1 MNLKL
6 ITAFLEQNNILF
18 SENEN
23 MASHT
28 TFKTGGNADV
38 FVCPETAEQ
47 LKCVIDH
54 CRENNI
60 PVTVIGNGSNILVSD
75 NGIEGVVITLA
86 KINNISLS
94 GTEEITCGAGA
105 SLTAVC
111 LFALK
116 HSLTGLEFAYGIPGS
131 VGGALYMNAGAY
143 GGEIKNVVFSAQV
156 LDKSGDIT
164 TVEEKD
170 MLLGYRTSAFKT
182 NGSIIISVTLKLQT
196 GKPNEIKA
204 EMDELMSRRRDKQ
217 PLEYPSAGS
226 TFKRPA
232 GHFAGALIEQ
242 SNLKGTC
249 AGGAM
254 VSEKHAGF
262 IINYNNATTGD
273 ILALI
278 ENVQK
283 TVYKKYGV
291 MLEPEVIYI
300 GRK

>member
-6 ITAFLEQNNILF
+6 ITAFLEQNNIPF
-18 SENEN
+18 TEHEN
-23 MASHT
+23 MASHA
-28 TFKTGGNADV
+28 TFKPGGNADV
-38 FVCPETAEQ
+38 FVCPENAEQ
-47 LKCVIDH
+47 LKSKFTDCQ
-54 CRENNI
+54 ENGI
-60 PVTVIGNGSNILVSD
+60 TVTVIGNGSNILVSD
-75 NGIEGVVITLA
+75 GGIEGVVITLA
-86 KINNISLS
+86 KLNGIALLNS
-94 GTEEITCGAGA
+94 EEITCGAGA

-143 GGEIKNVVFSAQV
+143 GGEMKNVIYSAEV
-156 LDKSGDIT
+156 LDKNGNIT
-164 TVEEKD
+164 TVNEKD
-170 MLLGYRTSAFKT
+170 MCLGYRTSVFKT
-182 NGSIIISVTLKLQT
+182 DGSIILSVTFKLQT
-196 GKPNEIKA
+196 GEPDKIKA

-232 GHFAGALIEQ
+232 GNFAGALIEQ
-242 SNLKGTC
+242 SGLKGTC
-249 AGGAM
+249 VGGAM

-262 IINYNNATTGD
+262 IINYNKATTGD

-278 ENVQK
+278 KKVQQTVLENH
-283 TVYKKYGV
+283 GV
-291 MLEPEVIYI
+291 MLEPEVIYL